1 MSSSMDDHPRCRLPQ
16 TAKCVVFSLHL
27 TMPLSPVDSHPLLQ
41 DGPLHR
47 LYGQRASSPPGQ
59 PSSPLGRPSSPPGQ
73 LSLPPGQ
80 PSLPPGLP
88 FYTSQRTTF
97 LAPPQMLHT
106 LLIYLGL
113 IFPCKDAGLFR
124 RRRRRRILVFLW
136 ARLQRC
142 WWL

>member
-47 LYGQRASSPPGQ
+47 LYGQRASSPPAQ
-59 PSSPLGRPSSPPGQ
+59 HSSPPGQ

-80 PSLPPGLP
+80 PSLPP
-88 FYTSQRTTF
+88 
-97 LAPPQMLHT
+97 LHT